1 MLVLQ
6 RKKNQ
11 SLVIGGDITVSILEI
26 GSDWIKLAIEAPK
39 DVKILRAELMEAAKA
54 NQEAAKKL
62 STESVNTLKTL
73 VMGWGYGVGFFKEES
88 KALPFLSFWYGLD
101 GAGCVSADD
110 LRAFPEY
117 TYRLPDGRNQCGDCL
132 FHGDFCCNGEMG
144 GLCGL
149 YAD

>member
-73 VMGWGYGVGFFKEES
+73 VK
-88 KALPFLSFWYGLD
+88 K
-101 GAGCVSADD
+101 
-110 LRAFPEY
+110 
-117 TYRLPDGRNQCGDCL
+117 Q
-132 FHGDFCCNGEMG
+132 
-144 GLCGL
+144 
-149 YAD
+149 

>member
-11 SLVIGGDITVSILEI
+11 SLVIGGDITISILEI

-39 DVKILRAELMEAAKA
+39 DVKILRAELMEAARA

-73 VMGWGYGVGFFKEES
+73 VK
-88 KALPFLSFWYGLD
+88 K
-101 GAGCVSADD
+101 
-110 LRAFPEY
+110 
-117 TYRLPDGRNQCGDCL
+117 Q
-132 FHGDFCCNGEMG
+132 
-144 GLCGL
+144 
-149 YAD
+149 

>member
-39 DVKILRAELMEAAKA
+39 DVKILRAELTEAAKA

-73 VMGWGYGVGFFKEES
+73 VK
-88 KALPFLSFWYGLD
+88 K
-101 GAGCVSADD
+101 
-110 LRAFPEY
+110 
-117 TYRLPDGRNQCGDCL
+117 Q
-132 FHGDFCCNGEMG
+132 
-144 GLCGL
+144 
-149 YAD
+149 